1 VLPVLIECLGYSR
14 CGNHQCPQTYIPS
27 RTSLKETAHSPN
39 ISAKHNGKKCGVAK
53 YLQL

>member
-14 CGNHQCPQTYIPS
+14 RGNHQRPQTYKPP
-27 RTSLKETAHSPN
+27 RTSLKESAHSPN
-39 ISAKHNGKKCGVAK
+39 ISVKHNGKIAK